1 MGVFFC
7 RDDRFVVVPHMTL
20 EKNGKMLLCLCE
32 PVTSYEN
39 RSQKLTGSISGV
51 YPLKKPPSVALP
63 R

>member
-1 MGVFFC
+1 
-7 RDDRFVVVPHMTL
+7 MTL